1 MHKINF
7 YLESR
12 LASIKKRAATY
23 SCLDPAAALKA
34 AREWQVKYGRKGW
47 RAYDSANHYDDEGAL
62 CLESLDGYNATPIQ
76 DISRR
81 AFDYSGYYA
90 DSFQSELIRPYI
102 VTIKTARGLFI
113 CPAVDYSDS
122 DIATIY
128 INLGVTVPKNARAQD
143 LTEWQFYAAR
153 RADSLADS
161 IARDSRE
168 CDAEN
173 QAILERGE
181 LTIQIKEARQT
192 ARGLIAAIKAQRKA
206 GIDLTGA
213 ICDALTDKLKEY
225 RREIIKARERRDA
238 LAENY
243 WLSVEGY

>member
-1 MHKINF
+1 MPKINF

-23 SCLDPAAALKA
+23 CRLDPAAALKA

-62 CLESLDGYNATPIQ
+62 CLESLYGYNATPIQ

-90 DSFQSELIRPYI
+90 DSFQNELIRPHI

-128 INLGVTVPKNARAQD
+128 INLGVTVPKNALAHE
-143 LTEWQFYAAR
+143 LENAQFYAAR

-173 QAILERGE
+173 QALQEQEQLSEDIS
-181 LTIQIKEARQT
+181 EARKM
-192 ARGLIAAIKAQRKA
+192 ARALILAIKAQRRA
-206 GIDLTGA
+206 GIDLKGA
-213 ICDALTDKLKEY
+213 ICDALTDKLREY
-225 RREIIKARERRDA
+225 RRDIIKARERRDA
-238 LAENY
+238 LAQNY